1 MENTSSPQQAGGDA
15 IPVVAPI
22 VAPVAPSVPDVAPQ
36 KLEEGGDL
44 QSKFYGIKVDY
55 IILFTLSMV
64 IAAHGIAI
72 MYFRKGLK
80 TNNSIQNL
88 QNQLRNTCLLIM

>member
-15 IPVVAPI
+15 IPVVQPI
-22 VAPVAPSVPDVAPQ
+22 VAPIVPDAPVQ
-36 KLEEGGDL
+36 KLEEGGGL
-44 QSKFYGIKVDY
+44 ENKFYGIKVDY

-64 IAAHGIAI
+64 VAAHGFAI
-72 MYFRKGLK
+72 MYFRNGLK

-88 QNQLRNTCLLIM
+88 QNQIDQIKSSQTKT